1 MGHRKNDGVSEP
13 RGSCRRALYFR
24 QLRPCSV
31 GVLCI
36 ALLSMQRAPAQ
47 SNTAPGGVL
56 RTDKIDLPTP
66 INQPPDANA
75 QLIARQHFK
84 GQQKFDA
91 ANALRQRQIVDE
103 SVKLLTLARDLK
115 SQMDKVGDQP
125 LPALQ
130 LREAE
135 VIEILAR
142 DVQAKM
148 TLTVGP
154 G

>member
-1 MGHRKNDGVSEP
+1 MGHRKNDGISEP
-13 RGSCRRALYFR
+13 RGSDRRALYFR
-24 QLRPCSV
+24 RLGPSNV
-31 GVLCI
+31 GLLCI
-36 ALLSMQRAPAQ
+36 ALLSMQRAAAQ
-47 SNTAPGGVL
+47 SNTAPGGAL

-75 QLIARQHFK
+75 QLIARQHLK

-115 SQMDKVGDQP
+115 SQMDKIGDQP
-125 LPALQ
+125 LPALL

-142 DVQAKM
+142 DMQAKM

>member
-1 MGHRKNDGVSEP
+1 MGHRKNDGSSEP
-13 RGSCRRALYFR
+13 RGRGHRASYFR
-24 QLRPCSV
+24 RLRPCSV
-31 GVLCI
+31 AFLCI

-75 QLIARQHFK
+75 QLVARQHLK
-84 GQQKFDA
+84 GQKKFDA

-103 SVKLLTLARDLK
+103 SVKLLTLAQDLK
-115 SQMDKVGDQP
+115 SQMDKAGDQP
-125 LPALQ
+125 LPALL

-142 DVQAKM
+142 DVQARM